1 MKQNNNQSKDFQK
14 YLQEI
19 ESPDYD
25 GLDISQALPANA
37 SPINKAI

>member
-25 GLDISQALPANA
+25 GPDISQVLPANT
-37 SPINKAI
+37 SPTDKAI